1 MSVVTIE
8 QWPPAQP
15 VDYRP
20 ELEAGNILY
29 FPATPFALPEE
40 SKEIL
45 KNLSFSGR
53 AIHKNIA
60 YRTAADRITG
70 IAGDP
75 ALSDR
80 IRAIFRDYSRN
91 VIQFVSE
98 LLPEYSR
105 AWRLD
110 YASFR
115 PVEEQGRDLPLN
127 KRNDLIHTDA
137 FPSRPT
143 YGDLILRV
151 FTNISVSKTRVW
163 ITSEPFRI
171 VAERY
176 ARDAGLD
183 RIASSASSPMGRLS
197 HTSTRALRTIGLPV
211 VPRSAYDQFMLR
223 FHDYLK
229 HNSDFQANCEKQ
241 RFEFPP
247 GSTWLVFTDVVPHSV
262 QSGQHA
268 LEQTFIISRRSLADT
283 ESAPV
288 SILERLYAK
297 PLVAL

>member
-1 MSVVTIE
+1 MSLVTIE
-8 QWPPAQP
+8 QWPLAQT

-20 ELEAGNILY
+20 ELESGNILY

-45 KNLSFSGR
+45 NNLSFSGR

-91 VIQFVSE
+91 VIQFVSQ

-115 PVEEQGRDLPLN
+115 PVEEEGRDLPLN

-183 RIASSASSPMGRLS
+183 RIASRASSPIGQLAHASMR
-197 HTSTRALRTIGLPV
+197 TLRSLGVPV

-297 PLVAL
+297 PLVA